1 MPAHWRPDVQAWYA
15 AILESWEFGAAGL
28 QLLLHAGECLNLEL
42 ECRDAITPGRVAG
55 GGARRQPQSPPAV
68 ASVGVGARAVSVAA
82 RAAEADRMTFE
93 ARRRVHSPALPPSS
107 VVDVLLSGWS
117 GRPIEDDEASCFE
130 VFSLTEAAL
139 AEIWRQHRAALL
151 AEASRRGVKR
161 IWAIE
166 QGFDA

>member
-1 MPAHWRPDVQAWYA
+1 
-15 AILESWEFGAAGL
+15 
-28 QLLLHAGECLNLEL
+28 
-42 ECRDAITPGRVAG
+42 
-55 GGARRQPQSPPAV
+55 
-68 ASVGVGARAVSVAA
+68 
-82 RAAEADRMTFE
+82 MTFE